1 MTYPHPQNEPDPF
14 DSADSATI
22 EPRTYYGQ
30 VDVDAWFCALV
41 KGQGKVPYDSA
52 VHERRSTAVKLTVA
66 PIPDMKLTFALER
79 EMIAE
84 SREWA
89 AIVLPS
95 IKALGLASV
104 RDLDGKWVAMTQVPT
119 GRKYRNRNGEEKDA
133 TTFKFLSLYDS
144 EAACI
149 AAFNGARNGTPP
161 ADALPEDEMPFMG
174 DGNGHNGQPAPDSPE
189 RQTALAFLKVLV
201 QQHGADTAALGAAIA
216 SMPMIA
222 KHFTIDS
229 PETQALLAGN

>member
-1 MTYPHPQNEPDPF
+1 MTYPHPEPDPF

-41 KGQGKVPYDSA
+41 KGQGKVPYDA
-52 VHERRSTAVKLTVA
+52 QVHERRSTAVKLTVA
-66 PIPDMKLTFALER
+66 PIADMKLSFALER

-95 IKALGLASV
+95 IKALGLASI
-104 RDLDGKWVAMTQVPT
+104 RDLDGKWVAMQQVPS
-119 GRKYRNRNGEEKDA
+119 GRKYRNKSGEEKEA
-133 TTFKFLSLYDS
+133 TTFKFLAVYDS

-149 AAFNGARNGTPP
+149 AAFRAARNGTPP
-161 ADALPEDEMPFMG
+161 ADALPEDEIPFMG
-174 DGNGHNGQPAPDSPE
+174 DGNGNGHNGQPAPDSPE

-201 QQHGADTAALGAAIA
+201 QQHGGNRDALATAIA